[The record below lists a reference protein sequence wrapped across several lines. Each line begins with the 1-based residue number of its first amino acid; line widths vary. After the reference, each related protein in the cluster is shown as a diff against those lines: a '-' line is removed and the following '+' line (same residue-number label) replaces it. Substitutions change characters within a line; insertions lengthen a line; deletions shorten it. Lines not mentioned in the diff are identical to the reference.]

1 MKQHKDQNSAVPLY
15 FLRASFCLGV
25 FVAITFNL
33 KFATALLFCSMLWLL
48 LTLLL
53 LIPYSVLLL
62 LYRYWWSKSAT
73 INVPDSFAATTSFT
87 ILIPARNEEKNIADC
102 LQSIQQLNYP
112 KELIEVI
119 VIDDFSDDAT
129 VATAKQFS
137 GVQVIELKE
146 LLKEKINSYKKKA
159 IEIGVEKATGNYIA
173 TTDADCIVP
182 NNWLRNF
189 AYLIQQKPT
198 VFIAAPVAMKEE
210 DSLIKIFQSLDFLS
224 LQGITAASVGAGFHS
239 MCNGANLCYSKEAFY
254 AVGGFKGVDHIASG
268 DDMLLMH
275 KLYSRFPNE
284 VHYCKSADS
293 IVLTNPV
300 ETVGEFFRQRI
311 RWASKA
317 DKYDDKRIFW
327 VLLLVYLLNVFFVTL
342 FIAAC
347 FNSSLWILF
356 AGSLAFKTI
365 IELVF
370 LIPVARFYK
379 KEKLL
384 WWFPFAQ
391 PFHIVYTVIAGWL
404 GKFGKY
410 EWKGR
415 KVK

>member
-1 MKQHKDQNSAVPLY
+1 M
-15 FLRASFCLGV
+15 
-25 FVAITFNL
+25 
-33 KFATALLFCSMLWLL
+33 FAAAFLFCSMLWLL

-53 LIPYSVLLL
+53 LVPYSVLLL

-73 INVPDSFAATTSFT
+73 LTVPDSFIATTSFT
-87 ILIPARNEEKNIADC
+87 ILIPARNEERNIANC

-112 KELIEVI
+112 IELIEVI
-119 VIDDFSDDAT
+119 VIDDFSDDRT
-129 VATAKQFS
+129 TGIVKQFA
-137 GVQVIELKE
+137 GVHVIELKG

-159 IEIGVEKATGNYIA
+159 IETGIEKARGNYIV

-182 NNWLRNF
+182 ANWLRNF
-189 AYLIQQKPT
+189 AYIIEQKPT

-210 DSLIKIFQSLDFLS
+210 SSLIKLFQSLDFLS

-239 MCNGANLCYSKEAFY
+239 MCNGANLCYSREAFY
-254 AVGGFKGVDHIASG
+254 KVGGFKDVDHIASG

-275 KLYSRFPNE
+275 KLYKQYPNE
-284 VHYCKSADS
+284 VHYCKATGS

-300 ETVGEFFRQRI
+300 ETVAEFFRQRI

-327 VLLLVYLLNVFFVTL
+327 VLLLVYLINVWFVVL
-342 FIAAC
+342 FIAVC
-347 FNSSLWILF
+347 FNNSLWILLVT
-356 AGSLAFKTI
+356 SLLFKTA

-370 LIPVARFYK
+370 LVPVARFFQ

-384 WWFPFAQ
+384 LWFPFAQ
-391 PFHIVYTVIAGWL
+391 PFHIIYTVIAGWL
-404 GKFGKY
+404 GKFGSY

-415 KVK
+415 MVK

>member
-1 MKQHKDQNSAVPLY
+1 
-15 FLRASFCLGV
+15 
-25 FVAITFNL
+25 
-33 KFATALLFCSMLWLL
+33 MLWLL
-48 LTLLL
+48 VTLLL

-73 INVPDSFAATTSFT
+73 INVPDSFTATTSFT

-129 VATAKQFS
+129 FATAKQFD
-137 GVQVIELKE
+137 GVKVVELKNIIH
-146 LLKEKINSYKKKA
+146 EKINSYKKKA
-159 IEIGVEKATGNYIA
+159 IEVGIDKATGSYIV
-173 TTDADCIVP
+173 TTDADCTVP

-210 DSLIKIFQSLDFLS
+210 DSLVKIFQSLDFLS

-239 MCNGANLCYSKEAFY
+239 MCNGANLCYSKDAFY
-254 AVGGFKGVDHIASG
+254 TVDGFKGVDHIASG

-284 VHYCKSADS
+284 VHYCKAADS

-300 ETVGEFFRQRI
+300 ETVAEFFRQRI

-317 DKYDDKRIFW
+317 AQYDDKRIFS
-327 VLLLVYLLNVFFVTL
+327 VLLLVYLLNVSFVVL
-342 FIAAC
+342 FIAA
-347 FNSSLWILF
+347 FFISSLWLLL
-356 AGSLAFKTI
+356 AASLAFKTI
-365 IELVF
+365 VELVF
-370 LIPVARFYK
+370 LIPVAGFYK

-391 PFHIVYTVIAGWL
+391 PFHIIYTVVAGWL

-415 KVK
+415 RVR

>member
-1 MKQHKDQNSAVPLY
+1 LIFFVYLPDL
-15 FLRASFCLGV
+15 ASLWQL
-25 FVAITFNL
+25 NL
-33 KFATALLFCSMLWLL
+33 KFAAALLFCSMLWLL

-73 INVPDSFAATTSFT
+73 RNVPASFVPAASFT
-87 ILIPARNEEKNIADC
+87 ILIPARNEEKNIVDC

-112 KELIEVI
+112 NELIEVI

-129 VATAKQFS
+129 VATAKQFAT
-137 GVQVIELKE
+137 VQVIELKE

-159 IEIGVEKATGNYIA
+159 IEVGVEKARGKYIV
-173 TTDADCIVP
+173 TTDADCTVP
-182 NNWLRNF
+182 SNWLRSF
-189 AYLIQQKPT
+189 AYIIEQQPT

-210 DSLIKIFQSLDFLS
+210 NSFIKLFQSLDFLT

-254 AVGGFKGVDHIASG
+254 SVDGFKGIDHIASG

-275 KLYSRFPNE
+275 KLYSRFPTQ
-284 VHYCKSADS
+284 VHYCKAVDS
-293 IVLTNPV
+293 IVHTNPV
-300 ETVGEFFRQRI
+300 ETVAEFFRQRI

-317 DKYDDKRIFW
+317 DQYDDKRIFW
-327 VLLLVYLLNVFFVTL
+327 VLLLVYLLNVFFVVL

-347 FNSSLWILF
+347 FNSGLWILL
-356 AGSLAFKTI
+356 AGSLLFKTI

-370 LIPVARFYK
+370 LIPLANFFQ

-384 WWFPFAQ
+384 VWFPLAQ
-391 PFHIVYTVIAGWL
+391 PFHIIYTVIAGWL

-415 KVK
+415 TVK

>member
-1 MKQHKDQNSAVPLY
+1 
-15 FLRASFCLGV
+15 
-25 FVAITFNL
+25 
-33 KFATALLFCSMLWLL
+33 MLWLL

-53 LIPYSVLLL
+53 LVPYSILLL

-73 INVPDSFAATTSFT
+73 RNIPASFVPATSFT
-87 ILIPARNEEKNIADC
+87 ILIPARNEEKNIVDC
-102 LQSIQQLNYP
+102 LQSIQQLHYP

-129 VATAKQFS
+129 VAIAKQFS
-137 GVQVIELKE
+137 PLQVIELKE
-146 LLKEKINSYKKKA
+146 LVKEKINSYKKKA
-159 IEIGVEKATGNYIA
+159 IEAGVAKARGKYIV
-173 TTDADCIVP
+173 TTDADCTVP

-189 AYLIQQKPT
+189 AFIIEQQPT

-210 DSLIKIFQSLDFLS
+210 SSFIKLFQSLDFLT
-224 LQGITAASVGAGFHS
+224 LQGITAASVAAGFHS

-254 AVGGFKGVDHIASG
+254 TVDGFKGVDHIASG

-275 KLYSRFPNE
+275 KLYSRFPTE

-300 ETVGEFFRQRI
+300 ETVSEFFRQRI

-317 DKYDDKRIFW
+317 DQYDDKRIFW
-327 VLLLVYLLNVFFVTL
+327 VLLLVYLLNVFFVVL
-342 FIAAC
+342 FVAAC
-347 FNSSLWILF
+347 FNSSLWMLL
-356 AGSLAFKTI
+356 AGSLLFKTI
-365 IELVF
+365 IELIF
-370 LIPVARFYK
+370 LIPVAGFFH

-384 WWFPFAQ
+384 WWFPLAQ
-391 PFHIVYTVIAGWL
+391 PFHIMYTVLAGWL

-415 KVK
+415 TVR

>member
-1 MKQHKDQNSAVPLY
+1 M
-15 FLRASFCLGV
+15 
-25 FVAITFNL
+25 
-33 KFATALLFCSMLWLL
+33 FAAAFLFCSMLWLL

-53 LIPYSVLLL
+53 LVPYSVLLL

-73 INVPDSFAATTSFT
+73 LTVPDSFIATTSFT
-87 ILIPARNEEKNIADC
+87 ILIPARNEERNIANC

-119 VIDDFSDDAT
+119 VIDDFSADRT
-129 VATAKQFS
+129 TGIVKQFA
-137 GVQVIELKE
+137 GVHVIELKG

-159 IEIGVEKATGNYIA
+159 IETGIEKARGNYIV

-182 NNWLRNF
+182 ANWLRNF
-189 AYLIQQKPT
+189 AYIIEQKPT

-210 DSLIKIFQSLDFLS
+210 SSLIKLFQSLDFLS

-239 MCNGANLCYSKEAFY
+239 MCNGANLCYSREAFY
-254 AVGGFKGVDHIASG
+254 KVGGFKDVDHIASG

-275 KLYSRFPNE
+275 KLYKQYPNE
-284 VHYCKSADS
+284 VHYCKATGS

-300 ETVGEFFRQRI
+300 ETVAEFFRQRI

-327 VLLLVYLLNVFFVTL
+327 VLLLVYLINVWFVVL
-342 FIAAC
+342 FIAVC
-347 FNSSLWILF
+347 FNNSLWILLVT
-356 AGSLAFKTI
+356 SLLFKTA

-370 LIPVARFYK
+370 LVPVARFFQ

-384 WWFPFAQ
+384 LWFPFAQ
-391 PFHIVYTVIAGWL
+391 PFHIIYTVIAGWL
-404 GKFGKY
+404 GKFGSY

-415 KVK
+415 MVK

>member
-1 MKQHKDQNSAVPLY
+1 
-15 FLRASFCLGV
+15 
-25 FVAITFNL
+25 
-33 KFATALLFCSMLWLL
+33 MLWLL

-53 LIPYSVLLL
+53 LVPYSILLL
-62 LYRYWWSKSAT
+62 LYRYWWSRSAT
-73 INVPDSFAATTSFT
+73 RSVPASFVPATSFT
-87 ILIPARNEEKNIADC
+87 ILIPARNEEKNIVDC
-102 LQSIQQLNYP
+102 LQSIRQLHYP
-112 KELIEVI
+112 KELTEVI
-119 VIDDFSDDAT
+119 VIDDFSNDAT
-129 VATAKQFS
+129 VITAKQFP
-137 GVQVIELKE
+137 GVKVIQLNE
-146 LLKEKINSYKKKA
+146 LLNEKINSYKKKA
-159 IEIGVEKATGNYIA
+159 IEAGVKKATGKYIV
-173 TTDADCIVP
+173 TTDADCVVP
-182 NNWLRNF
+182 ANWLHNF
-189 AYLIQQKPT
+189 AYIIEQQPT

-210 DSLIKIFQSLDFLS
+210 SSFIKVFQSLDFLS

-254 AVGGFKGVDHIASG
+254 EVDGFKDVDHIASG

-284 VHYCKSADS
+284 VHYCKAADN

-300 ETVGEFFRQRI
+300 ETITEFFRQRI

-317 DKYDDKRIFW
+317 DQYDDKRIFW
-327 VLLLVYLLNVFFVTL
+327 VLLLVYLVNVFFLIL
-342 FIAAC
+342 FIGSF
-347 FNSSLWILF
+347 FNSSLWILL
-356 AGSLAFKTI
+356 AGSLLFKTI

-370 LIPVARFYK
+370 LIPVAGFYK

-415 KVK
+415 TVK

>member
-1 MKQHKDQNSAVPLY
+1 
-15 FLRASFCLGV
+15 
-25 FVAITFNL
+25 
-33 KFATALLFCSMLWLL
+33 MLWLL

-73 INVPDSFAATTSFT
+73 RIVPVSFVPATSFT
-87 ILIPARNEEKNIADC
+87 ILIPARNEEKNIVDC

-119 VIDDFSDDAT
+119 VIDDFSDDTT

-137 GVQVIELKE
+137 AVHVIELKD

-159 IEIGVEKATGNYIA
+159 IEAGVEQATGKYIV
-173 TTDADCIVP
+173 TTDADCNVP

-189 AYLIQQKPT
+189 ACIIEQHPT

-210 DSLIKIFQSLDFLS
+210 SSFIKLFQSLDFLT

-239 MCNGANLCYSKEAFY
+239 MCNGANLCYSKEAFHT
-254 AVGGFKGVDHIASG
+254 VDGFKGVDHIASG

-275 KLYSRFPNE
+275 KLYSRFPTE
-284 VHYCKSADS
+284 VHYCKATDS
-293 IVLTNPV
+293 IVHTNPV
-300 ETVGEFFRQRI
+300 ETVSEFFHQRI

-317 DKYDDKRIFW
+317 DQYDDKRIFW
-327 VLLLVYLLNVFFVTL
+327 VLLLVYLLNVLFVVLFVAAFF
-342 FIAAC
+342 
-347 FNSSLWILF
+347 NNKLWILL
-356 AGSLAFKTI
+356 AGSLLFKTI

-370 LIPVARFYK
+370 LIPVANFFQ

-384 WWFPFAQ
+384 VWFPLAQ
-391 PFHIVYTVIAGWL
+391 PFHIIYTVIAGWL

-415 KVK
+415 TVK